1 MVNDELTGVCIL
13 SPLGFAWL
21 FGALSNW
28 FLKNAYVSMR
38 ASFCK
43 EYWAVK
49 GTTWLITISSIV
61 APLMTFLASMIIG
74 ASFNFFA
81 IPKVKRAILLVV
93 FAIVVSS
100 LALILATEF
109 RSTLTL
115 MYEFQSFAAIFEA
128 IGIDLIRYNA
138 PIVAS
143 LILVAIMEI
152 GLAGG
157 FIAACRIGST
167 QAQDNPVVVPLSR
180 VEVKRMIQ
188 NAKQTRRSS
197 V

>member
-1 MVNDELTGVCIL
+1 
-13 SPLGFAWL
+13 
-21 FGALSNW
+21 
-28 FLKNAYVSMR
+28 
-38 ASFCK
+38 
-43 EYWAVK
+43 
-49 GTTWLITISSIV
+49 
-61 APLMTFLASMIIG
+61 MIIG

-93 FAIVVSS
+93 FAVVVSS

-109 RSTLTL
+109 RSSLTL

-128 IGIDLIRYNA
+128 IGVDLIRYNA

-143 LILVAIMEI
+143 LILVAIMEV
-152 GLAGG
+152 GLAAG

-188 NAKQTRRSS
+188 NAKQSRLSNI
-197 V
+197 